1 MKKILKFIFKTLVLL
16 FSLLVILFA
25 LNEIEMEKAQK
36 KNIFAEKPITYPM
49 GHSDLSIFTNGRKLN
64 NQLFH
69 DIRNAKKEVH
79 IYFFSVSNDRVS
91 HEFLDVLKKK
101 SDEGIPVY
109 YAVDRLG
116 GILLER
122 KEKKSLIDHGVHFT
136 YFNKPQL
143 SYFFASIN
151 NRNHRRM
158 TIIDGEIGYIGG
170 FNIGKKYI
178 DEKKGLKPWEDV
190 QLRLVG
196 SGVEGL
202 EKQFVHDWRK
212 NSDQK
217 ITQMEISKKIGRS
230 QHQFVSYTKIGIEQE
245 YSKLF
250 KQAKQSIT
258 IYSPYFIP
266 NNKVIWDSLLD
277 AANRGIEVKILYS
290 HKSDALLVQQAAF
303 PYIKQAWKNNIKVY
317 GFKKGIFHGKVIK
330 IDDKV
335 LMIGTTNFDSRSFHL
350 TDELNCYIYDQ
361 QFIKQVEPELA
372 DVFNHA
378 FEITPTYIKDLPFKE
393 KIKEKIANVFEF
405 YL

>member
-1 MKKILKFIFKTLVLL
+1 MKKIFYFVMIVIVLFI
-16 FSLLVILFA
+16 SLLGILFA
-25 LNEIEMEKAQK
+25 LNEIEMNYAQK
-36 KNIFAEKPITYPM
+36 HNIYAEKPITYPV
-49 GHSDLSIFTNGRKLN
+49 GYSDLSIHTNGKKLY
-64 NQLFH
+64 NQLFD
-69 DIRNAKKEVH
+69 DIKHAKKEVH
-79 IYFFSVSNDRVS
+79 IYFFSVSNDRIS
-91 HEFLDVLKKK
+91 HQFLNILKQK

-122 KEKKSLIDHGVHFT
+122 KEKQSLINHGVHFT
-136 YFNKPQL
+136 YFNNPKL
-143 SYFFASIN
+143 SYFFASVN

-178 DEKKGLKPWEDV
+178 DEKKNLKPWEDV

-217 ITQMEISKKIGRS
+217 ITPMKISSKIGKS
-230 QHQFVSYTKIGIEQE
+230 QIQFVSYTKLGIEEE
-245 YSKLF
+245 YRKLF
-250 KQAKQSIT
+250 KQAKHSIT

-266 NNKVIWDSLLD
+266 NNKVIWDTLMES
-277 AANRGIEVKILYS
+277 ANRGIEVKVLYS
-290 HKSDALLVQQAAF
+290 HRSDALLVEQAAI
-303 PYIKQAWKNNIKVY
+303 PYIKQAWKNNIKVFGY
-317 GFKKGIFHGKVIK
+317 KKGIFHGKVIK

-335 LMIGTTNFDSRSFHL
+335 LMVGTTNFDSRSFHL
-350 TDELNCYIYDQ
+350 TDEMNCYIYDQ
-361 QFIKQVEPELA
+361 KFIKQVEPKLE
-372 DVFNHA
+372 DEFNHS
-378 FEITPTYIKDLPFKE
+378 FEITPSYINRLPFKE
-393 KIKEKIANVFEF
+393 RVKEKIAKVFEY

>member
-25 LNEIEMEKAQK
+25 LNEIEMEYAQK
-36 KNIFAEKPITYPM
+36 ENIYAKKPITYPM
-49 GHSDLSIFTNGRKLN
+49 GNSDLSIFLNGKKLN
-64 NQLFH
+64 KQLFD

-91 HEFLDVLKKK
+91 HEFLDILKKK

-122 KEKKSLIDHGVHFT
+122 KERKSLIDHGVHFT
-136 YFNKPQL
+136 YFNKPKL

-178 DEKKGLKPWEDV
+178 DEKKGLIPWEDV

-217 ITQMEISKKIGRS
+217 ITQMEISKKVGKS
-230 QHQFVSYTKIGIEQE
+230 QHQFVSYTKIGIDKE

-250 KQAKQSIT
+250 KQAKHSIT

-266 NNKVIWDSLLD
+266 NNKLIWNTLKDS
-277 AANRGIEVKILYS
+277 ANNGIDVKILYS
-290 HKSDALLVQQAAF
+290 HKSDALLVEQAAI

-317 GFKKGIFHGKVIK
+317 GYKKGIFHGKVIK

-335 LMIGTTNFDSRSFHL
+335 LMIGTVNFDSRSFHL
-350 TDELNCYIYDQ
+350 TDELDCYIYDQ
-361 QFIKQVEPELA
+361 QFINQVEPKLA
-372 DVFNHA
+372 NVFNHA
-378 FEITPTYIKDLPFKE
+378 FEITPAYLKSLPFKDR
-393 KIKEKIANVFEF
+393 IKEKIAKVFEF

>member
-1 MKKILKFIFKTLVLL
+1 MKKIIKFIFKALVLI

-25 LNEIEMEKAQK
+25 LNEIEMEHAQK
-36 KNIFAEKPITYPM
+36 RNIFAYKPITYPI
-49 GHSDLSIFTNGRKLN
+49 GKSDLSIYTNGKKLDE
-64 NQLFH
+64 QLFK
-69 DIRNAKKEVH
+69 DISNAKKEVH
-79 IYFFSVSNDRVS
+79 IYFFSVSNDQIS

-122 KEKKSLIDHGVHFT
+122 KERKSLIDHGVHFT

-151 NRNHRRM
+151 HRNHRRM

-178 DEKKGLKPWEDV
+178 DEKKELKPWKDV
-190 QLRLVG
+190 QLRLEG

-217 ITQMEISKKIGRS
+217 ITPMVISKKIGKS

-250 KQAKQSIT
+250 KQAKHSIT

-266 NNKVIWDSLLD
+266 NNKVIWNTLID
-277 AANRGIEVKILYS
+277 AANSGIDVKILYS
-290 HKSDALLVQQAAF
+290 HKSDALLVEQAAI

-317 GFKKGIFHGKVIK
+317 GFKKGIFHGKVLK
-330 IDDKV
+330 IDDRV

-361 QFIKQVEPELA
+361 KFIKQVEPELA
-372 DVFNHA
+372 DVFNEA
-378 FEITPTYIKDLPFKE
+378 FEITPSYIKKLPFKDRV
-393 KIKEKIANVFEF
+393 KEKIAKVFEF